1 MEELIQEISEL
12 FDSILMSFS
21 NEQTQIQE
29 FLKIHSLFKDSD
41 LKVLFESGNHY
52 AGGCVLNQVLK
63 YLKKLKKVVTNPNQK
78 LNKDLKKKI
87 FINIEKLKFL
97 MGHIKASFQLA
108 NDDLICLSNDHERKI
123 ALKKITTTV
132 YVKNKE
138 EVEQLAE
145 SMNNK
150 SNIIKAVI
158 YKTQKYNK
166 SVSRNLM
173 AGWLV
178 IYYSIF
184 ASKKIKILAKVLR
197 AEMDSEKLALFWKL
211 IDSKLLSKIISK
223 EFSPIKVNTLIFI
236 PRLSNSVLDLTISE
250 ITNNNQK
257 ESISPEINFT
267 YAQNSESSR
276 IPVRILSSIPINK
289 LNKGNKGLN
298 NFSLNNE
305 DHQFE
310 KIIIHVHGGGF
321 IAMSTYYYQVHTRIW
336 ANELNI
342 PIFSI
347 DYRLAPEHKFPAGLD
362 DVWQVYTWIVEN
374 AHKYIGI
381 QPKQIILVG
390 DSAGGNLII
399 GITLKA
405 ISIGYRVPDS
415 VCLMFPCANLD
426 ENYFSTG
433 ILISLEDRILP
444 YKNFQAI
451 KDNYIP
457 DNFSVQN
464 YFLSPIFAPQ
474 EYIAKFPKTEM
485 LITLKDPLA
494 QDTTRFAER
503 LLQANVD
510 IHISEYPELSHGA
523 LSYKQFP
530 YDVIEALKKLFI

>member
-173 AGWLV
+173 AG
-178 IYYSIF
+178 
-184 ASKKIKILAKVLR
+184 
-197 AEMDSEKLALFWKL
+197 
-211 IDSKLLSKIISK
+211 
-223 EFSPIKVNTLIFI
+223 
-236 PRLSNSVLDLTISE
+236 
-250 ITNNNQK
+250 
-257 ESISPEINFT
+257 
-267 YAQNSESSR
+267 
-276 IPVRILSSIPINK
+276 
-289 LNKGNKGLN
+289 
-298 NFSLNNE
+298 
-305 DHQFE
+305 
-310 KIIIHVHGGGF
+310 
-321 IAMSTYYYQVHTRIW
+321 
-336 ANELNI
+336 
-342 PIFSI
+342 
-347 DYRLAPEHKFPAGLD
+347 
-362 DVWQVYTWIVEN
+362 
-374 AHKYIGI
+374 
-381 QPKQIILVG
+381 
-390 DSAGGNLII
+390 
-399 GITLKA
+399 
-405 ISIGYRVPDS
+405 
-415 VCLMFPCANLD
+415 
-426 ENYFSTG
+426 
-433 ILISLEDRILP
+433 
-444 YKNFQAI
+444 
-451 KDNYIP
+451 
-457 DNFSVQN
+457 
-464 YFLSPIFAPQ
+464 
-474 EYIAKFPKTEM
+474 
-485 LITLKDPLA
+485 
-494 QDTTRFAER
+494 
-503 LLQANVD
+503 
-510 IHISEYPELSHGA
+510 
-523 LSYKQFP
+523 
-530 YDVIEALKKLFI
+530 